1 MQLSPEKHVF
11 AVRIDVRV
19 PRDPYW
25 KYNVNILIQTFSIF
39 LYSLVLIF
47 TLHNT
52 YRYLVINKRYKV
64 LTHSMFYMFAILLSV
79 GRITQ
84 HSLSYD
90 FLVNQ
95 LLRTLNNMNDGFSIC
110 IGISQIIVITEI
122 VFSMQLFQ
130 TEINSMDPQQL
141 QKAHEGKNS
150 KVKKLHIIAV
160 GCVIITI
167 AELLS
172 RFKFRDYT
180 VGECIFVSELVLVAA
195 FMLYYTY

>member
-1 MQLSPEKHVF
+1 
-11 AVRIDVRV
+11 
-19 PRDPYW
+19 
-25 KYNVNILIQTFSIF
+25 
-39 LYSLVLIF
+39 
-47 TLHNT
+47 
-52 YRYLVINKRYKV
+52 
-64 LTHSMFYMFAILLSV
+64 MFYLFAILLSL

-84 HSLSYD
+84 HSLSFT

-95 LLRTLNNMNDGFSIC
+95 LLRTLNNINDGFSIC

-160 GCVIITI
+160 CCVLFTI
-167 AELLS
+167 LELLS
-172 RFKFRDYT
+172 RLKLHDYT
-180 VGECIFVSELVLVAA
+180 VGEWIFVFELVLVAV
-195 FMLYYTY
+195 FMLYYTYKFIQLVNEVQRTLGIEFCDEKN